1 MEFIETL
8 HGRGYKTLWKDG
20 SKYYCVSSV
29 QDNMLNIS
37 ETMVFESD
45 KNGNVI
51 NWSEL
56 YVCDY
61 TEDHRSVMENFING
75 DYNV

>member
-8 HGRGYKTLWKDG
+8 PGKGYKTLWKDG
-20 SKYYCVSSV
+20 SNYYCVSSI

-37 ETMVFESD
+37 ETMVFESGSL
-45 KNGNVI
+45 GNVVS
-51 NWSEL
+51 WCDL

-61 TEDHRSVMENFING
+61 TEDHKSVMENFING
-75 DYNV
+75 DYNT